1 MVVVRK
7 DSSYNVVEAAR
18 RRIINIFSNDL
29 PVYLSFSG
37 GKDSLVLAHLV
48 YSLIQ
53 EGKIDAKQLTVHFID
68 EEGIF
73 PCIERTVKEWRKK
86 FLLAG
91 AKFEWFCVEVLHFNA
106 LNELEADE
114 TFICWDRT
122 KKDRWIRPMPKFA
135 RTSHPLLRPR
145 QENYQTFLERIEA
158 DGISII
164 GTRVYESLQRLQNF
178 SKSKQYQRM
187 FPIYDW
193 RDSDVWLYLK
203 EHRVKIPDVYM
214 YLWQIGIP
222 RSRLR
227 VSQFFSSDTIGILVR
242 MNEFYPDLMERV
254 TRREPNAYMVALY
267 WDSEMF
273 GRSTRKRRDLEK
285 NEPKKDYK
293 KELSKLLSNI
303 EANFNTP
310 HKRDVARRY
319 RGLFLKMDGIAQEK
333 HYKRMYEA
341 LIAGDPKLRTFRA
354 VQQSVFSDGR
364 RSATR

>member
-1 MVVVRK
+1 
-7 DSSYNVVEAAR
+7 
-18 RRIINIFSNDL
+18 
-29 PVYLSFSG
+29 
-37 GKDSLVLAHLV
+37 
-48 YSLIQ
+48 
-53 EGKIDAKQLTVHFID
+53 
-68 EEGIF
+68 
-73 PCIERTVKEWRKK
+73 
-86 FLLAG
+86 
-91 AKFEWFCVEVLHFNA
+91 
-106 LNELEADE
+106 
-114 TFICWDRT
+114 
-122 KKDRWIRPMPKFA
+122 
-135 RTSHPLLRPR
+135 
-145 QENYQTFLERIEA
+145 
-158 DGISII
+158 
-164 GTRVYESLQRLQNF
+164 
-178 SKSKQYQRM
+178 
-187 FPIYDW
+187 
-193 RDSDVWLYLK
+193 
-203 EHRVKIPDVYM
+203 M
-214 YLWQIGIP
+214 YLWQVGISRP
-222 RSRLR
+222 RLR

-273 GRSTRKRRDLEK
+273 GRSTRKRRTIEK